1 MSSVGSLNPRPVI
14 GSVGDS
20 CTVRALGKE
29 VSDVDDARD
38 WSRCR
43 YRMTVPSPSP
53 IAR

>member
-20 CTVRALGKE
+20 CIVRDLGKE
-29 VSDVDDARD
+29 VRDVEDARD

-43 YRMTVPSPSP
+43 YKMTVPSPNP
-53 IAR
+53 MAR